1 MEANEFENN
10 RTHSDSSDASI
21 PEEFKHFTSDIGK
34 EEDYKEYIVT
44 NHVQIQEPIPVVMR
58 QHPRNGNEPTVDS
71 QAYIKDFDRSIYT
84 QQGVKEDCQHL

>member
-58 QHPRNGNEPTVDS
+58 QDPRNGNEPTVDS